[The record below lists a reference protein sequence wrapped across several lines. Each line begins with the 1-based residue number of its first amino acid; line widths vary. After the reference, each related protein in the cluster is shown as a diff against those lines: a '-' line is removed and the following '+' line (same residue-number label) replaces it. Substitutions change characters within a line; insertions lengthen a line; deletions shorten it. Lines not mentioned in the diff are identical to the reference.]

1 MPLERVLELELTLSR
16 GQWRWYG
23 GGSCVVV
30 VVCVWCVVCGVWCV
44 MCVCVSASYPAAKQ
58 RNKEHQ
64 SKLGH
69 TEPLPRGWP
78 SPMLT
83 FAGRLG
89 AAGPAPSSA
98 FASAAG
104 LSVAVAVA
112 VGATQE
118 RVRERRRMSTSR
130 KRTQPSYTARR
141 RYTGRRAP
149 LWRRG
154 HRSSAFR
161 GGGLGCALRAGVG
174 SARGEEWRTTK
185 IRCLQHTGGLLGTL
199 RDRRG
204 RW

>member
-1 MPLERVLELELTLSR
+1 MAVV
-16 GQWRWYG
+16 WRRKLCSG
-23 GGSCVVV
+23 GGV
-30 VVCVWCVVCGVWCV
+30 CVVCGVWCV

-141 RYTGRRAP
+141 RYTGATRAIVEAGTSVQCVP
-149 LWRRG
+149 RWWPRVCAEGRCG
-154 HRSSAFR
+154 QRAR
-161 GGGLGCALRAGVG
+161 GGVADN
-174 SARGEEWRTTK
+174 E
-185 IRCLQHTGGLLGTL
+185 
-199 RDRRG
+199 D
-204 RW
+204 